1 MLITLAFALQ
11 VAAALPE
18 TTQPTGPVGA
28 EACVA
33 SAAPC
38 LIAPGTR
45 YRMIR
50 QAGDKPLVV
59 HVAEID
65 LATPGLAVRTTPP
78 DRSAGLEYR
87 AQTTS
92 QYVARSGAVLAVNAS
107 YFLPFV
113 GGSRGGN
120 DFVPPAGGAAA
131 ASGAVLSGGAL
142 ASPADDIDAR
152 VDGMACF
159 GAGRAQIVPSQ
170 SCPDSFAEGVAAGP
184 RLIAAGKVLPRPRL
198 GPDGPFRGATRP
210 AEPAPA
216 VAAAA
221 GAAAGG
227 GPRTA
232 LGIDATGTKLWI
244 VVADGRQLDWS
255 MGLGH
260 EALIDLF
267 RKLGASDAIS
277 LDGGGSATMAARG
290 PAGPLLLSRPIH
302 TGVPG
307 RERPVANHVGVFVD
321 GISGRPDGV
330 MSALAKRPVTQL
342 KASLER
348 IYTAQEARQGVAADA
363 SYFYAIV
370 NTVIGK
376 YARDTGKL
384 VARWAGPRGGFIRH
398 LNSCTIVRADL
409 VCAHSN
415 HPEVPHASSVEIW
428 DSTTLAHKASISL
441 GNRDEGSLTIV
452 EPMSDGW
459 LLGFA
464 NYSDETGVPFKG
476 HDFSQLIAVDAEWR
490 RREAWVIPPPIRAR
504 MAPQAASG
512 GAIGPDG
519 LLYLFGHTLPELY
532 VLARPAL
539 GAELVHVATIA
550 LDAAGQAFAFDPSDL
565 KRIFAIDRPTGTVRI
580 FTLPDLGPLPADTR
594 RFSRLSVTRIFG
606 SDRDLD

>member
-170 SCPDSFAEGVAAGP
+170 TCPDSFAEGVAAGP

-216 VAAAA
+216 VA
-221 GAAAGG
+221 
-227 GPRTA
+227 
-232 LGIDATGTKLWI
+232 
-244 VVADGRQLDWS
+244 
-255 MGLGH
+255 
-260 EALIDLF
+260 
-267 RKLGASDAIS
+267 
-277 LDGGGSATMAARG
+277 
-290 PAGPLLLSRPIH
+290 
-302 TGVPG
+302 
-307 RERPVANHVGVFVD
+307 
-321 GISGRPDGV
+321 
-330 MSALAKRPVTQL
+330 
-342 KASLER
+342 
-348 IYTAQEARQGVAADA
+348 
-363 SYFYAIV
+363 
-370 NTVIGK
+370 
-376 YARDTGKL
+376 
-384 VARWAGPRGGFIRH
+384 
-398 LNSCTIVRADL
+398 
-409 VCAHSN
+409 
-415 HPEVPHASSVEIW
+415 
-428 DSTTLAHKASISL
+428 
-441 GNRDEGSLTIV
+441 
-452 EPMSDGW
+452 
-459 LLGFA
+459 
-464 NYSDETGVPFKG
+464 
-476 HDFSQLIAVDAEWR
+476 
-490 RREAWVIPPPIRAR
+490 
-504 MAPQAASG
+504 
-512 GAIGPDG
+512 
-519 LLYLFGHTLPELY
+519 
-532 VLARPAL
+532 
-539 GAELVHVATIA
+539 
-550 LDAAGQAFAFDPSDL
+550 
-565 KRIFAIDRPTGTVRI
+565 
-580 FTLPDLGPLPADTR
+580 
-594 RFSRLSVTRIFG
+594 
-606 SDRDLD
+606 

>member
-1 MLITLAFALQ
+1 MLIALAFALQ
-11 VAAALPE
+11 AAAALPE
-18 TTQPTGPVGA
+18 TIQPTGPVGA

-33 SAAPC
+33 SVEPC
-38 LIAPGTR
+38 QIAPGTR

-65 LATPGLAVRTTPP
+65 LATPGLNMRTTPP
-78 DRSAGLEYR
+78 DRSVGLEYR

-92 QYVARSGAVLAVNAS
+92 QFVARSGAVLAVNAS

-131 ASGAVLSGGAL
+131 ASGAVLSGGVL

-159 GAGRAQIVPSQ
+159 AAGRARIVPGQ
-170 SCPDSFAEGVAAGP
+170 SCPEGFVEGVAAGP
-184 RLIAAGKVLPRPRL
+184 RLIAAGTVQPRPRL

-216 VAAAA
+216 ATAEP
-221 GAAAGG
+221 AAAGG

-244 VVADGRQLDWS
+244 VVADGRQPDWS

-260 EALIDLF
+260 DALITLF
-267 RKLGASDAIS
+267 RKLGANDAIS

-290 PAGPLLLSRPIH
+290 PAGPVLLSRPIH
-302 TGVPG
+302 TGMPG
-307 RERPVANHVGVFVD
+307 RERPVANHLGVFVD
-321 GISGRPDGV
+321 GIAGRPEGV
-330 MSALAKRPVTQL
+330 MPALAKRPVAQL

-363 SYFYAIV
+363 THFYAIV

-376 YARDTGKL
+376 YRRDTGKL

-398 LNSCTIVRADL
+398 LNSCAIVRTDL

-428 DSTTLAHKASISL
+428 DSATMAHKASISL

-452 EPMSDGW
+452 EPMADGW

-464 NYSDETGVPFKG
+464 HYSDETGVPFKG

-550 LDAAGQAFAFDPSDL
+550 LDAAGQAFAFDPSDP

-580 FTLPDLGPLPADTR
+580 FSLPDLGPLPADTR
-594 RFSRLSVTRIFG
+594 RFSRLSVVRTFG
-606 SDRDLD
+606 TDRGVN